1 MRTSGEM
8 RGFLA
13 VPRPIVG
20 AGLPRPDL
28 GGWWP
33 SRLVATAAAD
43 CLSSKSPLGARRR
56 AAQQHNMIRRID
68 LAERS
73 RPPLALAALQIAVLQ
88 AVIRQELLN

>member
-73 RPPLALAALQIAVLQ
+73 RPPAQTCGPTHPRIVNN
-88 AVIRQELLN
+88 VYCTKW